1 MSGSSVFTSLF
12 ISWVTEL
19 FGFINYSSKTGVLS
33 PINDELNEMMQY
45 IFAPKTCDVFGAEK
59 MVFQF

>member
-1 MSGSSVFTSLF
+1 MNPPSYKV
-12 ISWVTEL
+12 
-19 FGFINYSSKTGVLS
+19 
-33 PINDELNEMMQY
+33 MQY